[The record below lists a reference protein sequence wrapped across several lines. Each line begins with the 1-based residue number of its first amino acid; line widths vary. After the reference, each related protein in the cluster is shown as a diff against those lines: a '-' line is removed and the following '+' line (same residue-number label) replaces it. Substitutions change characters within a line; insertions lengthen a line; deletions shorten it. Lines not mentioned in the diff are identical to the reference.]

1 MFGLHIIKADGTAV
15 PNRSSGYEQVV
26 AIALISALHKNAPI
40 AGPVFL
46 DSTFQRVDTLHK
58 MKTLQNLTVLS
69 NQVIILAYPKEIG
82 DENEVRRI
90 LGTQLKKEI
99 SISQLTSSKSY
110 FE

>member
-46 DSTFQRVDTLHK
+46 DSTFQRVDSLHK
-58 MKTLQNLTVLS
+58 MKTLQKG
-69 NQVIILAYPKEIG
+69 NQDCLI
-82 DENEVRRI
+82 
-90 LGTQLKKEI
+90 
-99 SISQLTSSKSY
+99 
-110 FE
+110 